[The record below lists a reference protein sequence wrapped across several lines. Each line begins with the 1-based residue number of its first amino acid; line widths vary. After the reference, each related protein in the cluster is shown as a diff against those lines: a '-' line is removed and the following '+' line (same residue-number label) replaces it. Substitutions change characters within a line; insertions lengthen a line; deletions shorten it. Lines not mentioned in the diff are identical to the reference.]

1 MRCDLRTL
9 GECPVA
15 LSDALSKAKSI
26 NVKYQEDVAAMIY
39 AINKAIV
46 LIGVLALVGI
56 SLVVADQK
64 FADDDRANQEITHV
78 YRR

>member
-1 MRCDLRTL
+1 M
-9 GECPVA
+9 
-15 LSDALSKAKSI
+15 SDVLSKAKSI
-26 NVKYQEDVAAMIY
+26 NVKYQEDVAALIC

-64 FADDDRANQEITHV
+64 LADDDRTNQEV
-78 YRR
+78 SNAYR